1 MQINKTE
8 AVNSVRTSTDYTKQM
23 QHETQAKLNEETIKK
38 ETPAAVLELSEPKVE
53 DVTYKKPRKTEVD
66 RPAINKM
73 MEESQQKLEN
83 FKNLIRTLIE
93 KQGGT
98 IEAAISGKFTVKIDE
113 ATRLEAQE
121 AISEDG
127 EFGVAKTAER
137 IVSFAKAISGGDP
150 TKLENLKKAIKQ
162 GFDEAEKILGELPEI
177 SKQTYKEVM
186 SQLDAWAKGP
196 EKAE

>member
-23 QHETQAKLNEETIKK
+23 NQETQTKQNEEAIKA
-38 ETPAAVLELSEPKVE
+38 ETPAAVLELSEKKTE
-53 DVTYKKPRKTEVD
+53 EVTYKKPEKTEVD
-66 RPAINKM
+66 RQKINKM
-73 MEESQQKLEN
+73 IDQNNQRMEN

-98 IEAAISGKFTVKIDE
+98 VESAISGDFLVKIDE
-113 ATRLEAQE
+113 ATRQEAQE

-127 EFGVAKTAER
+127 EFGIAKTAER

-150 TKLENLKKAIKQ
+150 SKLDTLKKAIKQ

-177 SKQTYKEVM
+177 SKATYKEVM
-186 SQLDAWAKGP
+186 KQLDSWAGLG
-196 EKAE
+196 EE

>member
-23 QHETQAKLNEETIKK
+23 NQETQAKQNEEVVKN
-38 ETPAAVLELSEPKVE
+38 ENPAAVLELNEKKTE
-53 DVTYKKPRKTEVD
+53 EVTYKKPEKVEVD
-66 RPAINKM
+66 RQKIDKM
-73 MEESQQKLEN
+73 IADSNQKMEN

-98 IEAAISGKFTVKIDE
+98 VEAALSGDFLVKIDE
-113 ATRLEAQE
+113 ATRAEAQE

-127 EFGVAKTAER
+127 EFGVTKTAER

-150 TKLENLKKAIKQ
+150 SKLETLKKAIKQ
-162 GFDEAEKILGELPEI
+162 GFDEAEKTLGELPEI
-177 SKQTYKEVM
+177 SRETYKEVM
-186 SQLDAWAKGP
+186 SQLDAWAGK
-196 EKAE
+196 ED